1 MAESPPILD
10 HTPGRV
16 LRVCV
21 DLNVWCAAILAD
33 ARGRSGSVAQTV
45 VDAVRRGDS
54 SLGEMQLVI
63 SWGMLNRLQ
72 TVLRREFPLAPE
84 AVEAALSAIFNISRL
99 GPHQEVPYLLLGG
112 TGVLPLRDEEDAHV
126 LDVATAGRADLLVTS
141 NFKDFLQYRQDVRE
155 KDRIAISQTAP
166 HQVVLAHPCTV
177 VRWLREGRIVIPE

>member
-1 MAESPPILD
+1 MAESPSILG
-10 HTPGRV
+10 HAPGRV

-33 ARGRSGSVAQTV
+33 ARGRSGSAAQTV
-45 VDAVRRGDS
+45 VNAVRRGDS
-54 SLGEMQLVI
+54 SLGEIQLVI
-63 SWGMLNRLQ
+63 SWGMLDRLR
-72 TVLRREFPLAPE
+72 TVLRREFPLTPE
-84 AVEAALSAIFNISRL
+84 AVEAAINAIFNISRL

-126 LDVATAGRADLLVTS
+126 LEVATAARADLLVTS

-166 HQVVLAHPCTV
+166 HQVVIAHLYTV
-177 VRWLREGRIVIPE
+177 AEWLREGRIIIPE